1 MSDAME
7 DDDKENAPSDSEN
20 DEDYNPNRSLE
31 NPSQKP
37 QSKNRTRRPP
47 TTVQLKWDA
56 ADETKL
62 ITEVEK
68 FKCLYDEGCDD
79 NKDKF
84 RRIDA
89 WKMISDSFDGKISVP
104 QCQAK
109 WLSLRA
115 TLRKIRRKMV
125 EKKSG
130 QAATSVK
137 PTWRHYELMSFVV
150 LAENKNTMESESN
163 LVTNVFCILSHSS
176 FTQISI
182 LFPIHSIAG
191 FECSRRNK

>member
-1 MSDAME
+1 MSDAM
-7 DDDKENAPSDSEN
+7 DDEDKENVPSDNEN
-20 DEDYNPNRSLE
+20 DEDYNPNRSFE
-31 NPSQKP
+31 NPSQKQ
-37 QSKNRTRRPP
+37 QSKKRTRRPA

-68 FKCLYDEGCDD
+68 FNCLYDEGCED

-84 RRIDA
+84 HRMDA
-89 WKMISDSFDGKISVP
+89 WKTISESFDGKISVP

-115 TLRKIRRKMV
+115 TLRKIRKKMA

-130 QAATSVK
+130 QAASSVK

-150 LAENKNTMESESN
+150 LAENKNSMESESN
-163 LVTNVFCILSHSS
+163 LVTNVFALILTLS
-176 FTQISI
+176 FFT
-182 LFPIHSIAG
+182 
-191 FECSRRNK
+191 